1 MKSHPAIE
9 FNYDYLMSLS
19 SDHFNYITTHHLNKV
34 SMVTLSFLS
43 PIQFIKDNPQ
53 LDWDWSLI
61 GVNTNLTDK
70 FLYESDGKFTTS
82 IAMNPSF
89 RISGL
94 IKLFGKDEAISMN
107 PNLRVQDLIKHKNI
121 EWIIGNLLS
130 NPYIMDDRVCDA
142 RMSMEVTRKQ
152 RSIIKNSGMLS
163 DLVGVVAEYCW
174 IP

>member
-1 MKSHPAIE
+1 
-9 FNYDYLMSLS
+9 
-19 SDHFNYITTHHLNKV
+19 
-34 SMVTLSFLS
+34 MVTLSFLS